1 LVATLKSEPTPTFEE
16 PLESDVRGVEDS
28 PVRRRDAWLVA
39 LVAIGV
45 FVFAVFESRLPQFSS
60 AQSLMNH
67 LTFFLLINL
76 NVLLLVVFV
85 FLVGRNLVKLILERR
100 QRILGSHLR
109 TRLVLAFVGLSL
121 FPTVLLFIASTNFMD
136 NSIEKWFDVQ
146 VERSLEGSHEVVRAF
161 YKNAAENMRTRSQ
174 EIAATIATRGL
185 LGADRRSELRQLI
198 EARRAQSGVDVLGVF
213 TPRRELVAVASSAS
227 LAAGI
232 TVAPSHDAFRDL
244 LDGEDLTAVE
254 PIGEAELV
262 RGGAPI
268 VTGGKVLGA
277 VVADAYVPVSLS
289 QRAADIERSFREYK
303 ELKILKQPIKN
314 TYLLTLTLITL
325 VVVFAATWY
334 GLSLAKGITVPIQ
347 QLAEGTREVAHGNWD
362 VKIEAA
368 GSDEIG
374 TLVSAF
380 NQMTGDLKKFNTELE
395 ERRRHTETILA
406 NIRAGVVSVSPSGT
420 ITTWN
425 AAAERLLG
433 IPARQARGRRATDV
447 LVDDS
452 LDAVRSMLGE
462 VLKTGATQGER
473 QVEVVHGDEGLTLLA
488 AAAPLRDSA
497 ASPEAANGAVL
508 FFEDITQIL
517 KAQRMEA
524 WREVAQRIAHE
535 IKNPLT
541 PIQLSAQRLQK
552 RYARIVREDVFEECT
567 RTIVK
572 QVEDLKT
579 LVNEFSAFARLPKG
593 DHRPEDLN
601 GLVDEAVVLFREG
614 HRNIRFEVR
623 TDPKLPSLLLDRE
636 GIKRAL
642 INMLDNAVAACGNG
656 YGDGA
661 SIEISTAYL
670 QSLGL
675 VRLELADN
683 GEGMTPEVKARLFEP
698 YFSTKKEGTGLGL
711 AIVSAIFSDHH
722 AFIRVRDNEP
732 RGSRFVI
739 EFPVKLQGA

>member
-1 LVATLKSEPTPTFEE
+1 MATTLKSETHSAFDE
-16 PLESDVRGVEDS
+16 PATDADDARL
-28 PVRRRDAWLVA
+28 RRRDAWLVA

-45 FVFAVFESRLPQFSS
+45 FLFAVFESRLPQFSS

-85 FLVGRNLVKLILERR
+85 FLVGRNLVKLMLERR

-109 TRLVLAFVGLSL
+109 TRLVFAFVGLSL

-161 YKNAAENMRTRSQ
+161 YRNAAENMRGRSQ
-174 EIAATIATRGL
+174 EIATTIASRGL
-185 LGADRRSELRQLI
+185 LGTDKRQELRQLV
-198 EARRAQSGVDVLGVF
+198 EARRSQSGVDVLGVF
-213 TPRRELVAVASSAS
+213 TPRRELVAVSSSPSFAS
-227 LAAGI
+227 GM
-232 TVAPSHDAFRDL
+232 TVSPSTEAFQQL
-244 LDGEDLTAVE
+244 LDGEDLMAVE

-262 RGGAPI
+262 RGGAP
-268 VTGGKVLGA
+268 VVVAGKVVAA

-289 QRAADIERSFREYK
+289 QRASDIERSFREYK

-362 VKIEAA
+362 VKIEGA

-380 NQMTGDLKKFNTELE
+380 NQMTGDLKKTNAELE

-406 NIRAGVVSVSPSGT
+406 NIRGGVVSVSPDGT

-425 AAAERLLG
+425 AAAERVLG
-433 IPARQARGRRATDV
+433 VPARQARGRRAIEV
-447 LVDDS
+447 LADDT
-452 LDAVRSMLGE
+452 LEPVRSMLDE

-488 AAAPLRDSA
+488 AAAPLRDPVASLDSA
-497 ASPEAANGAVL
+497 TGAVL

-552 RYARIVREDVFEECT
+552 RYAHIVREDVFEECT

-579 LVNEFSAFARLPKG
+579 LVNEFSTFARLPKG

-623 TDPKLPSLLLDRE
+623 TDPKLPSLMLDRE

-656 YGDGA
+656 RGVGA

-670 QSLGL
+670 RSLAL

-711 AIVSAIFSDHH
+711 AIVSAILSDHH

-739 EFPVKLQGA
+739 EFPVKVQSA

>member
-1 LVATLKSEPTPTFEE
+1 MRDVISVPSEETAPPAE
-16 PLESDVRGVEDS
+16 PAADPRVL
-28 PVRRRDAWLVA
+28 RRDAWLIAMVA
-39 LVAIGV
+39 LGV
-45 FVFAVFESRLPQFSS
+45 FLFAVFEARLPQFSS

-85 FLVGRNLVKLILERR
+85 FLVGRNLVKLTLERR

-109 TRLVLAFVGLSL
+109 WRLVIAFVGLSL
-121 FPTVLLFIASTNFMD
+121 FPAALLFVASTNFMD

-146 VERSLEGSHEVVRAF
+146 VEQSLEGSHEVVQAF
-161 YKNAAENMRTRSQ
+161 YRGTADAMSARAR
-174 EIAATIATRGL
+174 EIATAVSSRSL
-185 LGADRRSELRQLI
+185 LDADRRGELERYI
-198 EARRAQSGVDVLGVF
+198 AARRAELGLGAVQIF
-213 TPRRELVAVASSAS
+213 SPRRELLSVTFSK
-227 LAAGI
+227 AATSGI
-232 TVAPSHDAFRDL
+232 TVAP
-244 LDGEDLTAVE
+244 DGEAFDRLIAGE
-254 PIGEAELV
+254 PIVSIEPLHDGDVV
-262 RGGAPI
+262 RGAAPI
-268 VTGGKVLGA
+268 SEHGRVIGAA
-277 VVADAYVPVSLS
+277 VVDQYIPVSLS
-289 QRAADIERSFREYK
+289 QRAEDIERSFREYR

-347 QLAEGTREVAHGNWD
+347 QLAEGTRQVAHGNWD
-362 VKIEAA
+362 VRIE
-368 GSDEIG
+368 GEGEDEIG

-395 ERRRHTETILA
+395 DRRRHMETILG
-406 NIRAGVVSVSPSGT
+406 NIRAGVVSVAPDGT
-420 ITTWN
+420 ITTCN

-433 IPARQARGRRATDV
+433 MSARQVRGRLALEV
-447 LVDDS
+447 LAGTA
-452 LDAVRSMLGE
+452 LAPVREMLGGLL
-462 VLKTGATQGER
+462 VTGAVQAER
-473 QVEVVHGDEGLTLLA
+473 QVEIVHTDESFTLLA
-488 AAAPLRDSA
+488 AAAPLRDPSA
-497 ASPEAANGAVL
+497 GADTQPGAVL

-517 KAQRMEA
+517 KMQRMEA

-552 RYARIVREDVFEECT
+552 RYAHILKEEVFEECT

-572 QVEDLKT
+572 QVEDLKA
-579 LVNEFSAFARLPKG
+579 LVNEFSSFARLPAG
-593 DHRPEDLN
+593 QHRSEDLN
-601 GLVDEAVVLFREG
+601 GLVEEAVVLFREG
-614 HRNIRFEVR
+614 HRRIRFDVR
-623 TDPKLPSLLLDRE
+623 TDPEVPPLLLDRE

-656 YGDGA
+656 HSPAGR
-661 SIEISTAYL
+661 IEITTSYL
-670 QSLGL
+670 RSLHL

-683 GEGMTPEVKARLFEP
+683 GCGMTREVKARLFEP

-711 AIVSAIFSDHH
+711 AIVSAIFSDHR

-732 RGSRFVI
+732 RGSRFIV
-739 EFPVKLQGA
+739 EFPVKS

>member
-1 LVATLKSEPTPTFEE
+1 MTGSSPDEPGPREAE
-16 PLESDVRGVEDS
+16 AVGDARGG
-28 PVRRRDAWLVA
+28 RRDAWLIAIVA
-39 LVAIGV
+39 LGV
-45 FVFAVFESRLPQFSS
+45 FLFAVFEARLPQFSG

-85 FLVGRNLVKLILERR
+85 FLVGRNLVKLMLERR

-121 FPTVLLFIASTNFMD
+121 SPAVLLFIASTNFMD
-136 NSIEKWFDVQ
+136 NSIEKWFDEQ
-146 VERSLEGSHEVVRAF
+146 VERSLDGSHEVVQAF
-161 YKNAAENMRTRSQ
+161 YRSTADSMRARAAEIATA
-174 EIAATIATRGL
+174 IAAGDLMAPERRDEL
-185 LGADRRSELRQLI
+185 DRLV
-198 EARRAQSGVDVLGVF
+198 EARRASG
-213 TPRRELVAVASSAS
+213 A
-227 LAAGI
+227 
-232 TVAPSHDAFRDL
+232 
-244 LDGEDLTAVE
+244 
-254 PIGEAELV
+254 
-262 RGGAPI
+262 
-268 VTGGKVLGA
+268 LGA
-277 VVADAYVPVSLS
+277 VGIFSPARALVTGSFSAQITGGMTLAPDADAFERILQGQPVIRVEPLGDGDVVRGVMPIVVRDRVQGAVVVDQFVPISLS
-289 QRAADIERSFREYK
+289 HRAADIERSFREYK

-314 TYLLTLTLITL
+314 SYLLTLTLITL

-334 GLSLAKGITVPIQ
+334 GLSLAKSITVPIQ

-362 VKIEAA
+362 VHIEGA
-368 GSDEIG
+368 GRDEVG

-395 ERRRHTETILA
+395 ERRRHMETVLG
-406 NIRAGVVSVSPSGT
+406 NIRAGVVSVAPNGT

-433 IPARQARGRRATDV
+433 IPARRVRGRPAT
-447 LVDDS
+447 
-452 LDAVRSMLGE
+452 E
-462 VLKTGATQGER
+462 VLAGAALEPVRRLIDELLATGATQGER
-473 QVEVVHGDEGLTLLA
+473 QVDVVHADQAFTLLA
-488 AAAPLRDSA
+488 AAAPLREPGAGPDA
-497 ASPEAANGAVL
+497 PLGAVL

-517 KAQRMEA
+517 KMQRMEA

-552 RYARIVREDVFEECT
+552 RYSHILKEDVFEECT

-579 LVNEFSAFARLPKG
+579 LVNEFSSFARLPTG
-593 DHRPEDLN
+593 NHRPENLN
-601 GLVDEAVVLFREG
+601 ALVEEAVVLFREG
-614 HRNIRFEVR
+614 HRTIRFDVR
-623 TDPKLPSLLLDRE
+623 TDPTVPALSLDRE

-656 YGDGA
+656 GNQGR
-661 SIEISTAYL
+661 IEISTAHL

-683 GEGMTPEVKARLFEP
+683 GSGMTPEVKARLFEP

-722 AFIRVRDNEP
+722 AFVRVRDNEP
-732 RGSRFVI
+732 RGSRFIV
-739 EFPVKLQGA
+739 EFPVKEEVLHA

>member
-1 LVATLKSEPTPTFEE
+1 VSVVSREE
-16 PLESDVRGVEDS
+16 APSTEGELRTVDPRVT
-28 PVRRRDAWLVA
+28 RRDAWLVA
-39 LVAIGV
+39 IAALGV
-45 FVFAVFESRLPQFSS
+45 FLFAVFEARLPQFSS

-85 FLVGRNLVKLILERR
+85 FLVGRNLVKLVLERR

-121 FPTVLLFIASTNFMD
+121 CPAVLLFIASTNFMD

-146 VERSLEGSHEVVRAF
+146 VERSLAGSHEVVQAF
-161 YKNAAENMRTRSQ
+161 YQGTADSMRTRSR
-174 EIAATIATRGL
+174 EIAAAVATRGL
-185 LGADRRSELRQLI
+185 LAPERATELERFV
-198 EARRAQSGVDVLGVF
+198 EARRAEAGVGAVQIFSPQRALE
-213 TPRRELVAVASSAS
+213 TVAFSTSIAGG
-227 LAAGI
+227 GI
-232 TVAPSHDAFRDL
+232 TMAPDDDAFGRL
-244 LDGEDLTAVE
+244 LKGEELTRIE
-254 PIGEAELV
+254 PLGAGDVV
-262 RGGAPI
+262 RGASPI
-268 VTGGKVLGA
+268 MVGGRVLGA
-277 VVADAYVPVSLS
+277 VVVDQYVPVSLS
-289 QRAADIERSFREYK
+289 QRSEDIERSFREYK

-314 TYLLTLTLITL
+314 NYFLTLTLITL

-362 VKIEAA
+362 VHIKGA
-368 GSDEIG
+368 GGDEIG

-380 NQMTGDLKKFNTELE
+380 NQMTGDLKKFNAELE
-395 ERRRHTETILA
+395 ERRRHMETVLA
-406 NIRAGVVSVSPSGT
+406 NIRAGVVSVSPNGT

-425 AAAERLLG
+425 AAAERLLRISAG
-433 IPARQARGRRATDV
+433 RARGRRAV
-447 LVDDS
+447 
-452 LDAVRSMLGE
+452 E
-462 VLKTGATQGER
+462 VLSGAELEPVRQMLDELLATGATQRDR
-473 QVEVVHGDEGLTLLA
+473 QVKVVHSEESFTLLA
-488 AAAPLRDSA
+488 AAAPLREPGSRADA
-497 ASPEAANGAVL
+497 PLGAVL

-517 KAQRMEA
+517 KVQRMEA

-552 RYARIVREDVFEECT
+552 RYSHVLRDDVFEECT

-579 LVNEFSAFARLPKG
+579 LVNEFSSFARLPTG
-593 DHRPEDLN
+593 HHRPEDLN
-601 GLVDEAVVLFREG
+601 ALIEEAVVLFREG
-614 HRNIRFEVR
+614 HRAIRFDIR
-623 TDPKLPSLLLDRE
+623 TDPGIPELLLDRE

-642 INMLDNAVAACGNG
+642 INMLDNAVAACGNRNARG
-656 YGDGA
+656 GR
-661 SIEISTAYL
+661 IEITTAYMP
-670 QSLGL
+670 SLGL

-683 GEGMTPEVKARLFEP
+683 GTGMTPEVKTRLFEP

-722 AFIRVRDNEP
+722 AFVRVRDNEP
-732 RGSRFVI
+732 KGSRFII
-739 EFPVKLQGA
+739 EFPVRGEVHRG

>member
-1 LVATLKSEPTPTFEE
+1 MSVHLEE
-16 PLESDVRGVEDS
+16 PGAIETEPAGVEG
-28 PVRRRDAWLVA
+28 RLNRRDAWLIA
-39 LVAIGV
+39 LVALGV
-45 FVFAVFESRLPQFSS
+45 FLFAVFEARLPQFSS

-85 FLVGRNLVKLILERR
+85 FLVGRNLVKLMLERR
-100 QRILGSHLR
+100 QRIPGSHLR
-109 TRLVLAFVGLSL
+109 TRLVVAFVGLSL
-121 FPTVLLFIASTNFMD
+121 VPAVLLFIASTNFMD
-136 NSIEKWFDVQ
+136 NSIEKWFDEQ
-146 VERSLEGSHEVVRAF
+146 VERSLEGSHEVVQAF
-161 YKNAAENMRTRSQ
+161 YQTTAQSMRTRAR
-174 EIAATIATRGL
+174 EIAADVAVRGL
-185 LGADRRSELRQLI
+185 MAPERGAELTRYA
-198 EARRAQSGVDVLGVF
+198 EARRAEAGLGA
-213 TPRRELVAVASSAS
+213 VAVFSPQRDLRAVAFSA
-227 LAAGI
+227 AAGSI
-232 TVAPSHDAFRDL
+232 TVAPEGAAFREL
-244 LDGEDLTAVE
+244 LEGEEITRIE
-254 PIGEAELV
+254 PLGGGDIV
-262 RGGAPI
+262 RGAAPI
-268 VTGGKVLGA
+268 VVQGSVVGA
-277 VVADAYVPVSLS
+277 VVVDQYVPVSLA
-289 QRAADIERSFREYK
+289 QRSEGIERSFREYR

-362 VKIEAA
+362 VRIPGA
-368 GSDEIG
+368 GGDEIG

-380 NQMTGDLKKFNTELE
+380 NQMTGDLKKFNAELE
-395 ERRRHTETILA
+395 ERRRHMETVLA
-406 NIRAGVVSVSPSGT
+406 NIRAGVVSVSPAGT

-433 IPARQARGRRATDV
+433 ISARQTRGRTASEV
-447 LVDDS
+447 LAGPA
-452 LDAVRSMLGE
+452 LEPVRSMLDE
-462 VLKTGATQGER
+462 LLATGVSQSER
-473 QVEVVHGDEGLTLLA
+473 QVEVVHSDDAFTLLA
-488 AAAPLRDSA
+488 AAAPLREPA
-497 ASPEAANGAVL
+497 ASPEAPTGAVL

-517 KAQRMEA
+517 KVQRMEA

-552 RYARIVREDVFEECT
+552 RYAHILREEVFEECT

-579 LVNEFSAFARLPKG
+579 LVNEFSSFARLPTG
-593 DHRPEDLN
+593 HHRPEDLN
-601 GLVDEAVVLFREG
+601 ALVEEAVVLFREG
-614 HRNIRFEVR
+614 HREIRFDVR
-623 TDPKLPSLLLDRE
+623 TDPAVPALLLDRE

-656 YGDGA
+656 RGSA
-661 SIEISTAYL
+661 AKIEITTAYL
-670 QSLGL
+670 ESLDL

-683 GEGMTPEVKARLFEP
+683 GSGMTPEVKARLFEP
-698 YFSTKKEGTGLGL
+698 YFSTKKHGTGLGL

-732 RGSRFVI
+732 KGSRFVV
-739 EFPVKLQGA
+739 EFPVRGEAANA

>member
-1 LVATLKSEPTPTFEE
+1 MRDAISLQSEEMPAGSEGAADP
-16 PLESDVRGVEDS
+16 RIH
-28 PVRRRDAWLVA
+28 RRDAWLIAMVA
-39 LVAIGV
+39 LGV
-45 FVFAVFESRLPQFSS
+45 FLFAVFEARLPQFSS

-85 FLVGRNLVKLILERR
+85 FLVGRNLVKLTLERR

-109 TRLVLAFVGLSL
+109 WRLVIAFVGLSL
-121 FPTVLLFIASTNFMD
+121 FPAALLFVASTNFMD

-146 VERSLEGSHEVVRAF
+146 VEQSLEGSHEVVQAF
-161 YKNAAENMRTRSQ
+161 YRGTAESMSARSR
-174 EIAATIATRGL
+174 EIAAAIAARGL
-185 LGADRRSELRQLI
+185 LAPERHAELERFIAARRSEL
-198 EARRAQSGVDVLGVF
+198 GLGAVQIF
-213 TPRRELVAVASSAS
+213 SPRRELLSVSFSK
-227 LAAGI
+227 AATSGI
-232 TVAPSHDAFRDL
+232 TVAP
-244 LDGEDLTAVE
+244 DGEAFDRLLASEPIVRVE
-254 PIGEAELV
+254 PIHDGDVV
-262 RGGAPI
+262 RGAAPI
-268 VTGGKVLGA
+268 VERGQVIGAA
-277 VVADAYVPVSLS
+277 VVDQYIPVSLS
-289 QRAADIERSFREYK
+289 QRAEDIERSFREYR

-362 VKIEAA
+362 VHIE
-368 GSDEIG
+368 GEGEDEIG

-380 NQMTGDLKKFNTELE
+380 NQMTGDLKKFNSELE
-395 ERRRHTETILA
+395 ERRRHMETILG
-406 NIRAGVVSVSPSGT
+406 NIRAGVVSVAPNGT

-433 IPARQARGRRATDV
+433 IAARQARGRPAI
-447 LVDDS
+447 
-452 LDAVRSMLGE
+452 E
-462 VLKTGATQGER
+462 VLSGAALTPVREMLAGLLATGATQGER
-473 QVEVVHGDEGLTLLA
+473 QVEIIQSDEAFTLIA
-488 AAAPLRDSA
+488 AAAPLRDPSSGA
-497 ASPEAANGAVL
+497 DTQPGAVL

-517 KAQRMEA
+517 KMQRIEA

-541 PIQLSAQRLQK
+541 PIQLSAQRLQR
-552 RYARIVREDVFEECT
+552 RYAHILKEDVFEECT

-572 QVEDLKT
+572 QVEDLKA
-579 LVNEFSAFARLPKG
+579 LVNEFSSFARLPAG
-593 DHRPEDLN
+593 QHRSEDLN
-601 GLVDEAVVLFREG
+601 GLVEEAVVLFREG
-614 HRNIRFEVR
+614 HRRIRFDVR
-623 TDPKLPSLLLDRE
+623 MDPKVPSLMLDRE

-656 YGDGA
+656 HGQGA
-661 SIEISTAYL
+661 RIEITTSYL
-670 QSLGL
+670 RSLGL

-683 GEGMTPEVKARLFEP
+683 GSGMTPEVKARLFEP

-711 AIVSAIFSDHH
+711 AIVSAIFSDHR

-732 RGSRFVI
+732 RGSRFIV
-739 EFPVKLQGA
+739 EFPVKT

>member
-1 LVATLKSEPTPTFEE
+1 MSGQLEE
-16 PLESDVRGVEDS
+16 PG
-28 PVRRRDAWLVA
+28 PVDAEPGSGDARLSHRDAWLIA
-39 LVAIGV
+39 LVALGV
-45 FVFAVFESRLPQFSS
+45 FLFAVFEARLPQFSS

-85 FLVGRNLVKLILERR
+85 FLVGRNLVKLMLERR

-121 FPTVLLFIASTNFMD
+121 FPAVLLFIASTNFMD

-146 VERSLEGSHEVVRAF
+146 VERSLEGSHEVVQAF
-161 YKNAAENMRTRSQ
+161 YQTTAQSMRTRAR
-174 EIAATIATRGL
+174 EIAAAIASRGL
-185 LGADRRSELRQLI
+185 MAPERRAELARFA
-198 EARRAQSGVDVLGVF
+198 EARRAEAGLGAVAVF
-213 TPRRELVAVASSAS
+213 SPQRELRTVAFSTSTAG
-227 LAAGI
+227 GI
-232 TVAPSHDAFRDL
+232 TVAPDGAAFQQ
-244 LDGEDLTAVE
+244 LTTGQEITRVE
-254 PIGEAELV
+254 PLGDGDIV
-262 RGGAPI
+262 RGAAPI
-268 VTGGKVLGA
+268 VARGAVLGA
-277 VVADAYVPVSLS
+277 VVVDQYIPVSLAQQS
-289 QRAADIERSFREYK
+289 EGIEQSFREYR

-362 VKIEAA
+362 VHIPGA
-368 GSDEIG
+368 GGDEIG

-380 NQMTGDLKKFNTELE
+380 NQMTGDLKKFNTEIE
-395 ERRRHTETILA
+395 ERRRHMETVLA
-406 NIRAGVVSVSPSGT
+406 NIRAGVVSVSPTGT

-433 IPARQARGRRATDV
+433 ISARQARERPASQVLAGPALEPVRRMLDDLLATGI
-447 LVDDS
+447 S
-452 LDAVRSMLGE
+452 
-462 VLKTGATQGER
+462 QGER
-473 QVEVVHGDEGLTLLA
+473 QVEVVHSDDAFTLLA
-488 AAAPLRDSA
+488 AAAPLREPT
-497 ASPEAANGAVL
+497 ASIDAPMGAVL

-517 KAQRMEA
+517 KVQRMEA

-541 PIQLSAQRLQK
+541 PIQLAAQRLQK
-552 RYARIVREDVFEECT
+552 RYAHIVHEEVFEECT

-579 LVNEFSAFARLPKG
+579 LVNEFSSFARLPAGK
-593 DHRPEDLN
+593 HRPEDLN
-601 GLVDEAVVLFREG
+601 ALVEEAVVLFREG
-614 HRNIRFEVR
+614 HREIRFDVR
-623 TDPKLPSLLLDRE
+623 TDPGVPALLLDRE

-656 YGDGA
+656 RGSGA
-661 SIEISTAYL
+661 KIEITTAYL

-683 GEGMTPEVKARLFEP
+683 GSGMTAEVKARLFEP
-698 YFSTKKEGTGLGL
+698 YFSTKKDGTGLGL

-732 RGSRFVI
+732 TGIRFVV
-739 EFPVKLQGA
+739 EFPVREEVPNG